1 MKCLYEEET
10 DMRYTLENE
19 NLKVEID
26 SFGAE
31 IKSVKRKSDN
41 FEYMWCGDKKYW
53 GRTSPVL
60 FPFVGA
66 PKNKEY
72 RYDGKT
78 YTMGQHGFARDMEF
92 TLEAQTEENISFVLT
107 DTAETCENIHFILRC
122 TLVMNCAKRGESK
135 LDCGKHRHKR
145 IIFSIGAHPAFNCPV
160 HGEENKTGYGL
171 KFGGLADTIHHHGNT
186 PDGMAVMEDKVL
198 ALKDGCVT
206 FTEGFFDECTYMV
219 EGKQTG
225 EVSLLDREGIPYVTV
240 KFDTPL
246 FAVWSPEGKMHLSSA
261 LNHGTEDAMPQILPA
276 HCSSATTKTCC
287 RRAEHSRQLI
297 VLHICKIESAKGGS

>member
-78 YTMGQHGFARDMEF
+78 YTMGQHGFATLRD
-92 TLEAQTEENISFVLT
+92 AAGQHRDAGRKENRKSGLPT
-107 DTAETCENIHFILRC
+107 SLR
-122 TLVMNCAKRGESK
+122 
-135 LDCGKHRHKR
+135 
-145 IIFSIGAHPAFNCPV
+145 
-160 HGEENKTGYGL
+160 
-171 KFGGLADTIHHHGNT
+171 
-186 PDGMAVMEDKVL
+186 
-198 ALKDGCVT
+198 
-206 FTEGFFDECTYMV
+206 
-219 EGKQTG
+219 
-225 EVSLLDREGIPYVTV
+225 
-240 KFDTPL
+240 
-246 FAVWSPEGKMHLSSA
+246 
-261 LNHGTEDAMPQILPA
+261 
-276 HCSSATTKTCC
+276 
-287 RRAEHSRQLI
+287 
-297 VLHICKIESAKGGS
+297 

>member
-107 DTAETCENIHFILRC
+107 DTAETCEKYPFHFALHIGYELC
-122 TLVMNCAKRGESK
+122 KNEVKVNWTVENTDTKELY
-135 LDCGKHRHKR
+135 
-145 IIFSIGAHPAFNCPV
+145 FSIGAHPAFNCPV

-246 FAVWSPEGKMHLSSA
+246 FAVWSPEGKKA
-261 LNHGTEDAMPQILPA
+261 PFVCIEPWYGRCDATDFTGTLQQRDYENMLPQ
-276 HCSSATTKTCC
+276 
-287 RRAEHSRQLI
+287 
-297 VLHICKIESAKGGS
+297 GGTFKAAYSIAYL

>member
-31 IKSVKRKSDN
+31 IKSVKEN
-41 FEYMWCGDKKYW
+41 QITLNICGVVIKVL
-53 GRTSPVL
+53 GQNIPVL

-92 TLEAQTEENISFVLT
+92 TLESQTEENISFVLT
-107 DTAETCENIHFILRC
+107 DTAETCEKYPFHFALHIGYELC
-122 TLVMNCAKRGESK
+122 KNEVKVNWTVENTDTKELY
-135 LDCGKHRHKR
+135 
-145 IIFSIGAHPAFNCPV
+145 FSIGAHPAFNCPV

-225 EVSLLDREGIPYVTV
+225 EVSCLTV
-240 KFDTPL
+240 K
-246 FAVWSPEGKMHLSSA
+246 A
-261 LNHGTEDAMPQILPA
+261 
-276 HCSSATTKTCC
+276 
-287 RRAEHSRQLI
+287 SRM
-297 VLHICKIESAKGGS
+297 

>member
-1 MKCLYEEET
+1 
-10 DMRYTLENE
+10 MRYTLENE

-107 DTAETCENIHFILRC
+107 DTAETCEKYPFHFALHI
-122 TLVMNCAKRGESK
+122 
-135 LDCGKHRHKR
+135 
-145 IIFSIGAHPAFNCPV
+145 
-160 HGEENKTGYGL
+160 GYGSMPL
-171 KFGGLADTIHHHGNT
+171 SLCRKYHSFLA
-186 PDGMAVMEDKVL
+186 
-198 ALKDGCVT
+198 ALERSPPIA
-206 FTEGFFDECTYMV
+206 FWQSSY
-219 EGKQTG
+219 
-225 EVSLLDREGIPYVTV
+225 SIPMLTA
-240 KFDTPL
+240 FCSN
-246 FAVWSPEGKMHLSSA
+246 AIRIS
-261 LNHGTEDAMPQILPA
+261 QINR
-276 HCSSATTKTCC
+276 S
-287 RRAEHSRQLI
+287 
-297 VLHICKIESAKGGS
+297 V

>member
-1 MKCLYEEET
+1 
-10 DMRYTLENE
+10 MRYTLENE

-107 DTAETCENIHFILRC
+107 DTAETCEKYPFHFALHIGYELC
-122 TLVMNCAKRGESK
+122 KNEVKVNWTVENTDTKELY
-135 LDCGKHRHKR
+135 
-145 IIFSIGAHPAFNCPV
+145 FSIGAHPAFN
-160 HGEENKTGYGL
+160 
-171 KFGGLADTIHHHGNT
+171 
-186 PDGMAVMEDKVL
+186 
-198 ALKDGCVT
+198 
-206 FTEGFFDECTYMV
+206 
-219 EGKQTG
+219 
-225 EVSLLDREGIPYVTV
+225 TV
-240 KFDTPL
+240 
-246 FAVWSPEGKMHLSSA
+246 
-261 LNHGTEDAMPQILPA
+261 
-276 HCSSATTKTCC
+276 
-287 RRAEHSRQLI
+287 R
-297 VLHICKIESAKGGS
+297 